1 MKQMESSHS
10 TKIKPEIAIIDSNTL
25 SCMGLKN
32 ILERIIPMAVIRTFC
47 SFGQLIDDTPDYYFH
62 YFVSAQIYFE
72 HMHFFA
78 PRKHKSI
85 ILATGISP
93 QLKISGL
100 HVLNICQPEEVLIKE
115 ILLLNRSAHEKGYP
129 IKEDVSATQ
138 QTSPVSELT
147 PREREVLILLVQGY
161 INKEIADKL
170 YISLTTVISHRKNI
184 TEKLGIKSISG
195 LTIYAVM
202 NGFIDADRI

>member
-47 SFGQLIDDTPDYYFH
+47 SFEQLIDDTPDYYFH

-72 HMHFFA
+72 HTHFFA

-93 QLKISGL
+93 QLKDFRPSCIEYLPARRGAHQRNS
-100 HVLNICQPEEVLIKE
+100 VTQPECPRKRISDKRGGFRHTTNASCE
-115 ILLLNRSAHEKGYP
+115 RAYPPGKGST
-129 IKEDVSATQ
+129 DTA
-138 QTSPVSELT
+138 
-147 PREREVLILLVQGY
+147 G
-161 INKEIADKL
+161 A
-170 YISLTTVISHRKNI
+170 
-184 TEKLGIKSISG
+184 GI
-195 LTIYAVM
+195 YQ
-202 NGFIDADRI
+202 